1 MRNSDNDKWNL
12 PEFKQLGKNSKYL
25 HGYLFD
31 VSDNAGFYSYDC
43 DELFVKT
50 KLKSEEQK
58 QALRQLEEMR
68 FIASGTMGMY
78 LVLNVWQS
86 ATGGV
91 PVLNESKLS
100 EGSIKGI
107 FKNGTHTNQWKQI
120 EKKHKYFSPKTIKDV
135 FKLFFDV
142 NKKESYSEELATFLT
157 LGNTQANTP
166 NLNTNN
172 TIDTTVIPTTTIIPK
187 HSSNTSANSIS
198 NIDNLDFLDEK
209 PKEEKTFVEE
219 NNLRIYNH
227 RGKPCQ
233 YCDTKFNEECK
244 KSHHECKSSQYIT
257 LKAKE
262 KSII

>member
-1 MRNSDNDKWNL
+1 MRNSDNDKWDL

-50 KLKSEEQK
+50 KLTEEEQK
-58 QALRQLEEMR
+58 QSLEQLKDMK

-78 LVLNVWQS
+78 LVLTVWQS

-120 EKKHKYFSPKTIKDV
+120 EKKHKYFTPETIKSV
-135 FKLFFDV
+135 FKLFFYV
-142 NKKESYSEELATFLT
+142 VKKESYSEGLATFLT
-157 LGNTQANTP
+157 LGSTQATTP

-172 TIDTTVIPTTTIIPK
+172 TIDTTVIPK
-187 HSSNTSANSIS
+187 HSSNTSANSNSI
-198 NIDNLDFLDEK
+198 IHDFDYLDEK
-209 PKEEKTFVEE
+209 PKEEKTFVEK

-233 YCDTKFNEECK
+233 YCNAKFDEACK
-244 KSHHECKSSQYIT
+244 KSHYECKSSEHIT
-257 LKAKE
+257 LRAKG
-262 KSII
+262 KSKI